1 MPDFEPERALWKS
14 GDSSVLEDLTTYT
27 IMSTAAVSQPL
38 PAGWLRSAG
47 FDHFF
52 ITGIAAFALLSAA
65 AVVARP
71 ELFGLILLADL
82 WLLGYH
88 HVIAT
93 FTRLAF
99 DRESLREHRFFV
111 FYLPF
116 IVIGATFALAL
127 SVGVWVIATVYLY

>member
-1 MPDFEPERALWKS
+1 
-14 GDSSVLEDLTTYT
+14 
-27 IMSTAAVSQPL
+27 MSTAVASQPL

-65 AVVARP
+65 LVVARP
-71 ELFGLILLADL
+71 ELFQLILVADL

-88 HVIAT
+88 HVVAT
-93 FTRLAF
+93 YTRLAF